1 MFKLILA
8 LVVCVTPSFAQK
20 KVCFTTDD
28 LPVVSYSISDSA
40 FQREITTNL
49 LNKLTEHKVPAIGF
63 VNEFKLFTDANVNP
77 FQVSL
82 LKQWVDANLELGNHT
97 YSHLDYNSAS
107 LDAYGKEILKG
118 EVQTRKLLT
127 VRNKPL
133 QYFRHPYLHAGD
145 TKAKSDSL
153 DQFLKAHQYTIA
165 PVTIDNADYLFA
177 LAYHRAYV
185 KKDNVLMNKIG
196 TDYLAYMEKMLHYY
210 ETLSVALFGRN
221 IHHTLLLHANLLNSH
236 YIGKLAEVYKRNG
249 YAFISLGE
257 ALQDKAY
264 ETEITRFGK
273 WGISWIDRW
282 ALSQGK
288 GNDFFKGEPVV
299 PDYINEMTK

>member
-8 LVVCVTPSFAQK
+8 VLICVTPALAQK
-20 KVCFTTDD
+20 KVCFTIDD
-28 LPVVSYSISDSA
+28 LPVVSYSISDSV
-40 FQREITTNL
+40 FQRTLTNDL
-49 LNKLTEHKVPAIGF
+49 LNKLSEHQIPAIGF
-63 VNEFKLFTDANVNP
+63 VNEFKLYTNDILNP

-82 LKQWVDANLELGNHT
+82 LKQWVDANLGLGNHT
-97 YSHLDYNSAS
+97 FSHLDYNNAS
-107 LDAYGKEILKG
+107 LNTYGKEILKG
-118 EVQTRKLLT
+118 ELQTRKLLT
-127 VRNKPL
+127 ARNKPL
-133 QYFRHPYLHAGD
+133 RYFRHPYLHAGD

-153 DQFLKAHQYTIA
+153 EQFLKAHQYIIA
-165 PVTIDNADYLFA
+165 PVTIDNVDYLFA

-185 KKDNVLMNKIG
+185 KKDSVLMSRIG

-221 IHHTLLLHANLLNSH
+221 IHHTLLLHANLLNAH
-236 YIGKLAEVYKRNG
+236 YIGKLAEVYKHNG

-299 PDYINEMTK
+299 PDYISEMTK

>member
-1 MFKLILA
+1 MLKLILA
-8 LVVCVTPSFAQK
+8 ALICVTPALAQK
-20 KVCFTTDD
+20 KVCFTIDD

-40 FQREITTNL
+40 FQRSITTDL
-49 LNKLTEHKVPAIGF
+49 LNKLSEHQIPAIGF
-63 VNEFKLFTDANVNP
+63 VNEFKLYADVNVIP

-97 YSHLDYNSAS
+97 YSHLDYNNAS
-107 LDAYGKEILKG
+107 LNTYGKEILKG
-118 EVQTRKLLT
+118 EVQTRKLLAT
-127 VRNKPL
+127 RYKPL

-153 DQFLKAHQYTIA
+153 EQFLKAHQYTVA

-185 KKDNVLMNKIG
+185 KKDNVLISRIG
-196 TDYLAYMEKMLHYY
+196 KDYLAYMEKMLHYY
-210 ETLSVALFGRN
+210 ETLSVALFDRN
-221 IHHTLLLHANLLNSH
+221 IHHTLLLHANLLNAH
-236 YIGKLAEVYKRNG
+236 YIGKLAHVYKRNG
-249 YAFISLGE
+249 YAFIPLQES
-257 ALQDKAY
+257 LQDKAY

-282 ALSQGK
+282 ALSQEK
-288 GNDFFKGEPVV
+288 GNDFFKGEPAV

>member
-1 MFKLILA
+1 MIKIALLLLICA
-8 LVVCVTPSFAQK
+8 IPAFAQK
-20 KVCFTTDD
+20 KVCFTIDD
-28 LPVVSYSISDSA
+28 LPLVSYSISDSA
-40 FQREITTNL
+40 FQRTLTTDL
-49 LNKLTEHKVPAIGF
+49 LNKLTEHQIPAIGF
-63 VNEFKLFTDANVNP
+63 VNEFKLYSDANVNP

-97 YSHLDYNSAS
+97 YSHLDYNHAS
-107 LDAYGKEILKG
+107 LNTYGNEILKG
-118 EVQTRKLLT
+118 ELQTRKLQAA
-127 VRNKPL
+127 RNKPL

-153 DQFLKAHQYTIA
+153 DQFLKAHQYIIA

-185 KKDNVLMNKIG
+185 KKDNVLMSRIG
-196 TDYLAYMEKMLHYY
+196 NDYLVYMEKMLHYY
-210 ETLSVALFGRN
+210 ETLSKALFGRN
-221 IHHTLLLHANLLNSH
+221 IHHTLLLHANLLNAH

-249 YAFISLGE
+249 YAFISLQE

-264 ETEITRFGK
+264 DTEITRFGR

>member
-20 KVCFTTDD
+20 KVCFTIDD

-97 YSHLDYNSAS
+97 YSHLDYNIAS
-107 LDAYGKEILKG
+107 LNTYGKEILKG
-118 EVQTRKLLT
+118 EVQTRKLLA

-153 DQFLKAHQYTIA
+153 EQFLKAHQYTIA

-288 GNDFFKGEPVV
+288 GNDFFKGEPTG
-299 PDYINEMTK
+299 PDYINEITK